1 MGGMGVFIPLDRE
14 PIEDLRL
21 DFEDGY
27 GAGPTRLRT
36 PTRSESPTAK
46 AIGEG
51 TAPAF
56 VGLRFKCLE
65 EPTGQVIGH
74 NGQLL
79 PREDEAMVRIHPTAE
94 VAAWLI
100 LGREANRWRYV
111 VPSRAAAPLRWP
123 CSSRHPVRCRQ
134 ERRHE

>member
-1 MGGMGVFIPLDRE
+1 MGGMAAFIPLDRE

-27 GAGPTRLRT
+27 GGRPDEIEDADAVRVANDL
-36 PTRSESPTAK
+36 AK

-65 EPTGQVIGH
+65 EP
-74 NGQLL
+74 
-79 PREDEAMVRIHPTAE
+79 PAR
-94 VAAWLI
+94 
-100 LGREANRWRYV
+100 
-111 VPSRAAAPLRWP
+111 
-123 CSSRHPVRCRQ
+123 
-134 ERRHE
+134 